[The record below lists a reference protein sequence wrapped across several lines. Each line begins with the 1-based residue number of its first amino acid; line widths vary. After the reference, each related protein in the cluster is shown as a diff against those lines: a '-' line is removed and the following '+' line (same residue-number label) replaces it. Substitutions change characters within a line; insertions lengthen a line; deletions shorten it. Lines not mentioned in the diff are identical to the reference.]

1 MLLSLLGS
9 SLLNNG
15 FSWDTVKS
23 LGVGMV
29 GNLGNAIPGLLGS
42 IGQTGRRVPSYN
54 TMGLERSLHDTNKR
68 IAEVGI
74 TNKTKNLLQ
83 KARAAQGT
91 ISAYLAGRGFAQG
104 GSTATILSDINY
116 NNVMSDIEIST
127 LDSEQRIME
136 SEIKQLQGTYSM
148 MNNFEAS
155 YFAYESPMKKFI
167 KESFVQPMIKQNL
180 QELGGKI
187 NSAINSKFKE
197 SAQEEQ
203 PFVRATREPLISNSF
218 MKDQQLVEDF
228 FSDSGTLQPISEN
241 EWVISKF

>member
-29 GNLGNAIPGLLGS
+29 GNMGNAIPGLLGS

-74 TNKTKNLLQ
+74 TNKTKNLLH
-83 KARAAQGT
+83 KARVAQGT

-218 MKDQQLVEDF
+218 MQDQQLAEDF
-228 FSDSGTLQPISEN
+228 FDSNGSFVQPLISRS
-241 EWVISKF
+241 WVK

>member
-42 IGQTGRRVPSYN
+42 IGQTGKRVPSYN
-54 TMGLERSLHDTNKR
+54 TMGLERSLHDTNRR

-197 SAQEEQ
+197 SAQEE

-218 MKDQQLVEDF
+218 MQDQQLAEDF
-228 FSDSGTLQPISEN
+228 FDSNGSFVQPLISRS
-241 EWVISKF
+241 WVK

>member
-42 IGQTGRRVPSYN
+42 IGQTGKRVPSYN
-54 TMGLERSLHDTNKR
+54 TMGLERSLHDTNRR

-197 SAQEEQ
+197 SAQEE

-218 MKDQQLVEDF
+218 MQDQQLAEDF
-228 FSDSGTLQPISEN
+228 FDSNGSFVQPLISN
-241 EWVISKF
+241 SWVK

>member
-42 IGQTGRRVPSYN
+42 IGQTGKRVPSYN
-54 TMGLERSLHDTNKR
+54 TMGLERSLHDTNRR

-167 KESFVQPMIKQNL
+167 KESFVKPMIKQNL

-197 SAQEEQ
+197 SAQEAE

-218 MKDQQLVEDF
+218 MQDQQLAEDF
-228 FSDSGTLQPISEN
+228 FDSNGSFVQPLISRS
-241 EWVISKF
+241 WVK